1 MKVKQRKRNL
11 ISIVVLGLMFMIAM
25 PVTALGQRGDRGGNR
40 GRGQNNEW
48 SRDRNRDN
56 RHIRRQ
62 RKCGKFVNCHDAR
75 DGRLDGRGPNHVR
88 VNNRW
93 RNRDRDRT
101 LRNRRIFD
109 RNGRRLVVRRNL
121 R

>member
-1 MKVKQRKRNL
+1 MKVKQRKQNL
-11 ISIVVLGLMFMIAM
+11 IAIVVLGLMFMIAM
-25 PVTALGQRGDRGGNR
+25 PVTALGDRRDRGR
-40 GRGQNNEW
+40 RGQNHEW
-48 SRDRNRDN
+48 NRDN
-56 RHIRRQ
+56 RRQ

-75 DGRLDGRGPNHVR
+75 AGRRDGRGPNAVH

-93 RNRDRDRT
+93 RNRDRNDWAWRN
-101 LRNRRIFD
+101 RNRRNVD